1 MRKYSSSSACI
12 VYFNG
17 SSSSLKSDVRP
28 IPKPHNS
35 SSAFT
40 PLLSISAVVPMDS
53 EKGKSV
59 VSNVISP
66 NPYVNICSISKGDD
80 VRRTLYRLPP
90 AYLSAYSSPSQ
101 KCIDAY
107 SGRLRSEEHTSE
119 LQSR

>member
-1 MRKYSSSSACI
+1 MRKYSPSLACI

-53 EKGKSV
+53 AKGKSV
-59 VSNVISP
+59 ASNAISP
-66 NPYVNICSISKGDD
+66 YPYVNICSISKVDD
-80 VRRTLYRLPP
+80 DKRTLYRLPP
-90 AYLSAYSSPSQ
+90 TYLSSYSSPSPSHHHN
-101 KCIDAY
+101 DSY
-107 SGRLRSEEHTSE
+107 H
-119 LQSR
+119 

>member
-1 MRKYSSSSACI
+1 MRKYSPSLACI

-59 VSNVISP
+59 VSNAISP
-66 NPYVNICSISKGDD
+66 YPYVTISSTSKVDD
-80 VRRTLYRLPP
+80 DKRTLYRLPP
-90 AYLSAYSSPSQ
+90 TYLSAYSSPSSSQ

-107 SGRLRSEEHTSE
+107 SGRLI
-119 LQSR
+119 SRI